1 MLMKKI
7 MSLVVATVLILGLTG
22 SVLAEQETYRVGML
36 LPLTGPSA
44 SGGQDA
50 KKGVEMAVDYINAD
64 GGIKGKKLEM
74 IYCDANDAD
83 SGIAET
89 TRLIEVE
96 KVQLVAGT
104 YASAVSF
111 AASTIAEQQKIVFYE
126 MASPSADLT
135 KRGYQYYFRLN
146 PSAFDEGAYAVEF
159 LVGCAEKLGTTEKD
173 IRIAVIGEDSS
184 YGSSICEGAVA
195 KLKELGL
202 EPVVY
207 ETYSRQVTDMSS
219 LIMKLINSNC
229 DAVISGSILVDCTL
243 FYRQA
248 YELGLEVKAIVGNG
262 AGFGSTKYYDTFGQ
276 LAEYTMCT
284 NYTIE
289 NSPIDNAPELRKFYA
304 DYRQRYNQDPVN
316 NHLVSQVAQGVMILG
331 KILNS
336 AEDIYSPDSIR
347 EAFLS
352 IDIPSGTMINGWGAK
367 FADINAPE
375 PGQNMAT
382 GNVIVCQW
390 QNGELWQVYPVP
402 SEGIEIVLPAPPFGG

>member
-1 MLMKKI
+1 MKRRISML
-7 MSLVVATVLILGLTG
+7 LVLVLVMGSCGVALGEAG
-22 SVLAEQETYRVGML
+22 DTYRVGMM
-36 LPLTGPSA
+36 LPLTGSLA

-50 KKGVEMAVDYINAD
+50 KKGVEMAVDYINEA
-64 GGIKGKKLEM
+64 GGIQGIPLEM

-83 SGIAET
+83 SGVAEV

-96 KVQLVAGT
+96 KVQVVAGT
-104 YASAVSF
+104 YCSAAGFPASS
-111 AASTIAEQQKIVFYE
+111 IAEQNKIVFYE
-126 MASPSADLT
+126 MASPSTDLT
-135 KRGYQYYFRLN
+135 RRGYEYFFRLN
-146 PSAFDEGAYAVEF
+146 PSAEDEGAYAVQF
-159 LVGCAEKLGTTEKD
+159 LVENAERMGTTPED
-173 IRIAVIGEDSS
+173 IRIAIIGEDSA
-184 YGSSICEGAVA
+184 YGSSVCEGAAA
-195 KLKELGL
+195 KLYDYGL

-207 ETYSRQVTDMSS
+207 ETYSRDLTDMSS
-219 LIMKLINSNC
+219 LIMKLIQSNC
-229 DAVISGSILVDCTL
+229 DAIVSGSVLVDCTL

-262 AGFGSTKYYDTFGQ
+262 AGFGTTAYYDTYGQ
-276 LAEYTMCT
+276 LAEYTFCT

-336 AEDIYSPDSIR
+336 AEDIYSSESIR

-367 FADINAPE
+367 FADKTAPE
-375 PGQNMAT
+375 PGQNIAT

-390 QNGELWQVYPVP
+390 QNAQLWQVYPIP
-402 SEGIEIVLPAPPFGG
+402 SDGIEMVLPAPPFGG